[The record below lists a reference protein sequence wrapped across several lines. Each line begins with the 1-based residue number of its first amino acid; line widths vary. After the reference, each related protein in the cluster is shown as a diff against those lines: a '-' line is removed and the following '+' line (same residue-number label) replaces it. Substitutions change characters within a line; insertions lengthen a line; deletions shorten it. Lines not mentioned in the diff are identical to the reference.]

1 MMHKPEYLPI
11 FADLIRSMRVLFVCN
26 NAFARGNGLSASVR
40 VTMQGLKAQG
50 VDARLMAVR
59 NPDPDGPQPD
69 FPLKH
74 FKFPIFEPLIYTNGF
89 AFARADKR
97 VIREAVAWAD
107 VIHFEEAMPLQ
118 IIVRKIAVELGKA
131 RTGTFHLFPHNVA
144 ANLALPKRN
153 PLNGPLVR
161 WWKRDVFDYCTHVQC
176 PTEEVERYLRA
187 HGFKADLRVISN
199 GISLPEEP
207 VVAEP
212 KQPGDPVEILCIG
225 RLASEK
231 SQDTLLQA
239 MRYSR
244 YADRI
249 HLQFAGNGPKARY
262 YQKMAARLLDEG
274 VLKVPASF
282 GFFSAEELRALA
294 RKSYLYIHCAWV
306 EVEGLSCLEAT
317 REGIVPVIG
326 EGDLI
331 GTSVFALCPESLYP
345 ACDSR
350 ALAERI
356 DWWIEHPEER
366 NRMAQRYADAA
377 RGYDIK
383 DSIDALV
390 RMFQD
395 AIDAAK

>member
-1 MMHKPEYLPI
+1 
-11 FADLIRSMRVLFVCN
+11 MRVLFVCN

-40 VTMQGLKAQG
+40 VTMQGLKAHG

-89 AFARADKR
+89 AFACADKK

-107 VIHFEEAMPLQ
+107 VVHFEEAMPLQ
-118 IIVRKIAVELGKA
+118 IVVRKIAVEMGKA
-131 RTGTFHLFPHNVA
+131 CTGTFHLFPHNVA
-144 ANLALPKRN
+144 ANLALPKKN
-153 PLNGPLVR
+153 PLNGPLIR
-161 WWKRDVFDYCTHVQC
+161 WWRRGVFDHCSHVQC
-176 PTEEVERYLRA
+176 PTQEVERYLRD
-187 HGFKADLRVISN
+187 HRFKAELRVISN
-199 GISLPEEP
+199 GLTLPEQP

-212 KQPGDPVEILCIG
+212 KQPGDPIEILCIG

-249 HLQFAGNGPKARY
+249 RLVFAGRGTKEKKYR
-262 YQKMAARLLDEG
+262 KMADRLYREG
-274 VLKVPASF
+274 ILKTPATF
-282 GFFSAEELRALA
+282 GFYTQDELHELA

-306 EVEGLSCLEAT
+306 EVEGLSCLEAI
-317 REGIVPVIG
+317 REGAVPVIA
-326 EGDLI
+326 EGDMI
-331 GTSVFALCPESLYP
+331 GTSVFALCPESRYP
-345 ACDSR
+345 VYDSR

-366 NRMAQRYADAA
+366 NRMAQCYADSA
-377 RGYDIK
+377 RNYDINK
-383 DSIDALV
+383 SAEALV
-390 RMFQD
+390 AMFRQALD
-395 AIDAAK
+395 SKA